1 MRKKSILILLT
12 AVAISASAFSLS
24 ACTIAGSMPTDDPD
38 IVAPDDDELPDED
51 EQPDGGSSDEDG
63 GSDTGDEDGGSD
75 TGGEDGGSDTDGDGG
90 GSDGDGGDEGG
101 SDDDSSDI
109 PSQGGDDSRHEHNL
123 VYYAEIPATC
133 TESGV
138 GEYWY
143 CADCGL
149 YFADSDAAVEVTSEE
164 LAVPAA
170 GHSYEAHTVSPT
182 CSEEGYTEYI
192 CSACGEGYI
201 DEQSYTDTLPHE
213 LGEWE
218 IVTDS
223 TCEHEGEKVRG
234 CVNCS
239 YTEWETIDKKE
250 HDYVATVTEPTCT
263 ADGYTEY
270 TCTACGSSYIDES
283 TITEATGHAFGEWV
297 TVTEP

>member
-12 AVAISASAFSLS
+12 AVAVAASAFSLS
-24 ACTIAGSMPTDDPD
+24 ACTAVESLPTDDPD
-38 IVAPDDDELPDED
+38 IVAPDDDDELPDEG
-51 EQPDGGSSDEDG
+51 EQPDGGS
-63 GSDTGDEDGGSD
+63 GDESGD
-75 TGGEDGGSDTDGDGG
+75 SDTDGEDG

-109 PSQGGDDSRHEHNL
+109 PSQGGDDSQHEHNL
-123 VYYAEIPATC
+123 VYYAEVPATC

-149 YFADSDAAVEVTSEE
+149 YFADSGAAVEVTSEE

-201 DEQSYTDTLPHE
+201 DEQSYTT
-213 LGEWE
+213 
-218 IVTDS
+218 
-223 TCEHEGEKVRG
+223 
-234 CVNCS
+234 
-239 YTEWETIDKKE
+239 
-250 HDYVATVTEPTCT
+250 
-263 ADGYTEY
+263 
-270 TCTACGSSYIDES
+270 
-283 TITEATGHAFGEWV
+283 
-297 TVTEP
+297 